1 MRIKDLPP
9 AYKLRAL
16 EYQKKF
22 RGLQNPNDFVLTAF
36 DWKKTRE
43 GADVWAKIVMGVEV
57 PLIY

>member
-1 MRIKDLPP
+1 MRIKDLPK
-9 AYKLRAL
+9 AYQLRAL
-16 EYQKKF
+16 EYQKEF

-43 GADVWAKIVMGVEV
+43 GAKAWEKIAQGVEV